1 MEAKERFRHD
11 QPFVTRYQ
19 MSGKQMQ
26 CISTVTAL
34 VENSVLEIC
43 HAHCVGNGISSD
55 LEVTERI
62 TLEEAGGRTTV
73 RKDVNI
79 LNHGMPWYIIPIV
92 WLITRFGKPAGPD
105 RLKQMCEL
113 AP

>member
-1 MEAKERFRHD
+1 MEAKERFRRD
-11 QPFVTRYQ
+11 QPFVTHYQ

-34 VENSVLEIC
+34 YENSLLEIR
-43 HAHCVGNGISSD
+43 HAHCVGSGISSD

-62 TLEEAGGRTTV
+62 TLKEEDGRTTV
-73 RKDVNI
+73 RKDVDI
-79 LNHGMPWYIIPIV
+79 LNHGMPWFLVPIV

-113 AP
+113 AS